1 MRAWIALPILAL
13 ALSAAAAA
21 EPEPEFCGIFPPDMP
36 FYGGWS
42 GCDLKKL
49 RQPALWQGLPK
60 GAQQVIR
67 LTFTDG
73 HVFFW
78 RSVTVTKLESGEGV
92 LTVLGTSRPTRIRPR
107 MPERLHRTIKLTPAD
122 LDRIDQLAEAAGVFQ
137 FERGSWDRVGEEE
150 AIYMHCQTLDME
162 RVNAAGYRVSVVN
175 IGCSQPKKLMPF
187 VDEVVRLA
195 KLKTTEDRK
204 LFY

>member
-1 MRAWIALPILAL
+1 MRAWIALPFLAF
-13 ALSAAAAA
+13 ALSTAAAA
-21 EPEPEFCGIFPPDMP
+21 EPESDSCGIFPPDMP

-73 HVFFW
+73 HMFFW
-78 RSVTVTKLESGEGV
+78 RSVTITRLESGEGV
-92 LTVLGTSRPTRIRPR
+92 LTVRGTSMPGPARPM
-107 MPERLHRTIKLTPAD
+107 MPAVVRRTIKLPPAD
-122 LDRIDQLAEAAGVFQ
+122 VDRIDQLAEAAGVFK
-137 FERGSWDRVGEEE
+137 FERGSWDGEEMF
-150 AIYMHCQTLDME
+150 MHCQTLDME

-175 IGCSQPKKLMPF
+175 IGCNQPKKLTPF

-195 KLKTTEDRK
+195 KMKATENRM

>member
-1 MRAWIALPILAL
+1 MRAWIALPFLAF
-13 ALSAAAAA
+13 ALSTAAAA
-21 EPEPEFCGIFPPDMP
+21 EPESDSCGIFPPDMP

-42 GCDLKKL
+42 GCELKKL

-78 RSVTVTKLESGEGV
+78 RSVTITRLESGEGV
-92 LTVLGTSRPTRIRPR
+92 LTVGGTSRPGPARPV
-107 MPERLHRTIKLTPAD
+107 MPAVVRRTIKLTPAD
-122 LDRIDQLAEAAGVFQ
+122 LDRIDQLAEAAGVFE
-137 FERGSWDRVGEEE
+137 FERGSWDGEEMF
-150 AIYMHCQTLDME
+150 MHCQTLDME

-175 IGCSQPKKLMPF
+175 IGCNQPKKLTPF

-195 KLKTTEDRK
+195 KMKTTENRM